1 MHRFVRHFSSDL
13 KHAGKHNLLKK
24 YTQSVHRDIER
35 RLFRILSVNDICS
48 RNTKLRFTRHGVDNL
63 KPRATPMLVAPLDL
77 FAADAVQRQTSNSTV
92 TELSRLYH
100 GYNLFKGKEREREK
114 DIRHVP
120 PKLVAAER
128 RNIFHVGREVRK
140 DRGRDSR
147 TLQVWERNSARK
159 VRKESLAARA
169 VYRTILSHDTI
180 SDA

>member
-1 MHRFVRHFSSDL
+1 MAVTGDATRGEARRERAR
-13 KHAGKHNLLKK
+13 AGP
-24 YTQSVHRDIER
+24 R
-35 RLFRILSVNDICS
+35 
-48 RNTKLRFTRHGVDNL
+48 DNL